1 MIKGIYA
8 SGSGMMPRMLKLEV
22 IANNLANINTAGF
35 KKDNIFVQIMKDTGV
50 AQTKG
55 SGDLSGLNVREYT
68 DFSEGSMNPT
78 SNKLDL
84 AIQGSGFFVAQTPN
98 GLRYTRNGSFTLS
111 ANGTI
116 VTSQGYP
123 VMGAGGPLQIPDL
136 EKMSQGDL
144 SINETGE
151 VTLDG
156 KKIGRL
162 QIATF
167 DDPSVLKKDGG
178 TYFSADS
185 GEQLGAADGKNIS
198 IRQGY
203 LEESNVNGI
212 EEMVQMIELSRSFES
227 AQKTMI
233 SQDGTL
239 DKANDVGKL

>member
-1 MIKGIYA
+1 MIKGLYA

-22 IANNLANINTAGF
+22 IANNLANISTAGF
-35 KKDNIFVQIMKDTGV
+35 KRDNIFVQIMKDTGI

-55 SGDLSGLNVREYT
+55 GGDLSGLNVREYT

-84 AIQGSGFFVAQTPN
+84 AIQGSGFFVAQAPD
-98 GLRYTRNGSFTLS
+98 GLRYTRNGSFGLS
-111 ANGTI
+111 TDGTI

-123 VMGAGGPLQIPDL
+123 VMGTGGPIRLPDMQ
-136 EKMSQGDL
+136 KTSQGDI

-151 VTLDG
+151 VSVDG
-156 KKIGRL
+156 KQIGRL
-162 QIATF
+162 EIANFEDT
-167 DDPSVLKKDGG
+167 SVLKKDGG
-178 TYFSADS
+178 TYFAAD
-185 GEQLGAADGKNIS
+185 EGAKSSVADGKNTS
-198 IRQGY
+198 IRQGF

-227 AQKTMI
+227 AQKTMV